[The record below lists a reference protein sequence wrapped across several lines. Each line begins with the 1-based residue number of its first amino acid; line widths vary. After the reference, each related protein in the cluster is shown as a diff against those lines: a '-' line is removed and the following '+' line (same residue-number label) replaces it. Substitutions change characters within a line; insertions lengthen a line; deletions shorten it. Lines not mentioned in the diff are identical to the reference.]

1 MSKRLSIG
9 RIDAR
14 SADILLPG
22 GTISAK
28 HAEIYI
34 DNRGSLLISDLG
46 SSNGTEIIRH
56 GQILKVS
63 SSTISLLPSD
73 IVSFGGEKFSVDE
86 LLSKQPKASASQKVV
101 SPNHKN
107 LMSGKKMIR
116 CTTCGSVTP
125 QGRACVECGYI
136 G

>member
-9 RIDAR
+9 RADAR
-14 SADILLPG
+14 SADILLSG

-34 DNRGSLLISDLG
+34 DDRGSLMINDLG

-56 GQILKVS
+56 GQTLKVS
-63 SSTISLLPSD
+63 SITVSLLPSD
-73 IVSFGGEKFSVDE
+73 IVSFGGKNFSVDD
-86 LLSKQPKASASQKVV
+86 LLSKQSQATVSQKAVF
-101 SPNHKN
+101 SNKN
-107 LMSGKKMIR
+107 SNISGRKMIR
-116 CTTCGSVTP
+116 CTSCGSVTP
-125 QGRACVECGYI
+125 QGSACVECAHI

>member
-9 RIDAR
+9 RADAR

-34 DNRGSLLISDLG
+34 DNKGSLLISDLG

-56 GQILKVS
+56 GQKLNVL

-73 IVSFGGEKFSVDE
+73 IVSLGGKNFSVDE
-86 LLSKQPKASASQKVV
+86 LLSKQSQASVSRKVV
-101 SPNHKN
+101 LPNKKN
-107 LMSGKKMIR
+107 NISGKKMIR

-125 QGRACVECGYI
+125 QGSACVECGYI

>member
-9 RIDAR
+9 RADAK
-14 SADILLPG
+14 SADILLHG

-34 DNRGSLLISDLG
+34 DNNGSLLFSDLG

-56 GQILKVS
+56 GQTLKVS
-63 SSTISLLPSD
+63 SNTISLLPSD
-73 IVSFGGEKFSVDE
+73 IVSLGGERFSVDE
-86 LLSKQPKASASQKVV
+86 LLSKQSKASGTPKV
-101 SPNHKN
+101 SLSSHKDK
-107 LMSGKKMIR
+107 MSAKKMIR
-116 CTTCGSVTP
+116 CLTCGSVTP
-125 QGRACVECGYI
+125 QGTACIECGHI

>member
-9 RIDAR
+9 RADAR
-14 SADILLPG
+14 SADILLSG

-34 DNRGSLLISDLG
+34 DDRGSLMINDLG

-56 GQILKVS
+56 GQTLKVS
-63 SSTISLLPSD
+63 SITVSLLPSD
-73 IVSFGGEKFSVDE
+73 IVSLGGKNFSVDD
-86 LLSKQPKASASQKVV
+86 LLSKQSQVSVSQKAVLLNKK
-101 SPNHKN
+101 SNI
-107 LMSGKKMIR
+107 SGRKMIR
-116 CTTCGSVTP
+116 CTSCGSVTP
-125 QGRACVECGYI
+125 QGSACVECAHI

>member
-9 RIDAR
+9 RADAR
-14 SADILLPG
+14 SADILLSG

-34 DNRGSLLISDLG
+34 DDRGSLMINDLG

-56 GQILKVS
+56 GQTLKVS
-63 SSTISLLPSD
+63 SITVSLLPSD
-73 IVSFGGEKFSVDE
+73 IVSLGGKNFSVDD
-86 LLSKQPKASASQKVV
+86 LLSKQSQASVSQKVV
-101 SPNHKN
+101 LLNKKSNI
-107 LMSGKKMIR
+107 SGRKMIR
-116 CTTCGSVTP
+116 CTSCGSVTP
-125 QGRACVECGYI
+125 QGSACVECAHI

>member
-9 RIDAR
+9 RADAR
-14 SADILLPG
+14 SADILLSG

-34 DNRGSLLISDLG
+34 DDRGSLMINDLG

-56 GQILKVS
+56 GQTLKVS
-63 SSTISLLPSD
+63 SITVSLLPSD
-73 IVSFGGEKFSVDE
+73 IVSLGGKNFSVDD
-86 LLSKQPKASASQKVV
+86 LLSKQSQASVSQKAVLLNKK
-101 SPNHKN
+101 SNI
-107 LMSGKKMIR
+107 SGRKMIR
-116 CTTCGSVTP
+116 CTSCGSVTP
-125 QGRACVECGYI
+125 QGSACVECAHI